1 MDEFQEQVP
10 GSTPPPPLPQSSVDA
25 TPPIPPPPPRDDP
38 PPPPPPR
45 FDPSRSNLSLS
56 LTTYSSLGFAIATS
70 LNYVFF
76 PKILGYHS
84 LHFINYGPKRKK
96 NSFCACFSGM
106 GVLSLLICPRLLVWL
121 SVIVDLCLV

>member
-45 FDPSRSNLSLS
+45 FDPSRRRLD
-56 LTTYSSLGFAIATS
+56 TQGDE
-70 LNYVFF
+70 
-76 PKILGYHS
+76 
-84 LHFINYGPKRKK
+84 RK
-96 NSFCACFSGM
+96 
-106 GVLSLLICPRLLVWL
+106 VLLVAGL
-121 SVIVDLCLV
+121 KGKATQLRYLRGTGR